1 MFRDPIEKENS
12 NLSVCPRP
20 KRCSEWQCLFLSIAD
35 LRLMGVRAGRQVGF
49 CFWQSSLCLCCDRME
64 AAVWGRC
71 TDLLSSTLEQVRFS
85 SCCIRV
91 STCVCEEEPGLS
103 AFSKRNDP
111 SELYVLRHN
120 LASTLVCPVTCHYV
134 TFPLA
139 FPSLAEH
146 ERGCCWRWAE
156 PLENLLRMAGWGL
169 VNTYFFVQYLKENTE
184 NNGNRINCKPYWPFY
199 LILNTMN

>member
-1 MFRDPIEKENS
+1 MAV
-12 NLSVCPRP
+12 SVLIHCRLEADGGEG
-20 KRCSEWQCLFLSIAD
+20 REAGGLLFLAE
-35 LRLMGVRAGRQVGF
+35 Q
-49 CFWQSSLCLCCDRME
+49 
-64 AAVWGRC
+64 
-71 TDLLSSTLEQVRFS
+71 DLLSSTLEQVRFS

-146 ERGCCWRWAE
+146 ERGCC
-156 PLENLLRMAGWGL
+156 
-169 VNTYFFVQYLKENTE
+169 
-184 NNGNRINCKPYWPFY
+184 
-199 LILNTMN
+199 

>member
-49 CFWQSSLCLCCDRME
+49 CFWQSKIFYLLHWSRWDSLLVAYVSAPACVRRSLGCQHSPRGM
-64 AAVWGRC
+64 
-71 TDLLSSTLEQVRFS
+71 TLLSCMFLGTTWLRLWSVRS
-85 SCCIRV
+85 
-91 STCVCEEEPGLS
+91 
-103 AFSKRNDP
+103 
-111 SELYVLRHN
+111 
-120 LASTLVCPVTCHYV
+120 PVTMLH
-134 TFPLA
+134 FHLA

>member
-64 AAVWGRC
+64 AAVWGGC

-85 SCCIRV
+85 SCCICV

-134 TFPLA
+134 TFPLGV
-139 FPSLAEH
+139 PIS
-146 ERGCCWRWAE
+146 RWAWTWLLLKVGRALRE
-156 PLENLLRMAGWGL
+156 PATNGRVRSGKY
-169 VNTYFFVQYLKENTE
+169 VFFCSVPEGE
-184 NNGNRINCKPYWPFY
+184 YWKQWKQ
-199 LILNTMN
+199 N